1 MADHGSP
8 KDALQTAITL
18 AGGKTAL
25 MRKLN
30 ERGHDIKSHSV
41 ISQWE
46 ENGTPAKYCPDI
58 EAETGVICED
68 LNPGVNWGVL
78 RAAPGWTGTDRRK
91 PTEKAA

>member
-1 MADHGSP
+1 MGGMRETPSP
-8 KDALQTAITL
+8 KDALQRAITE

-30 ERGHDIKSHSV
+30 ERGHDIKSHNV

-58 EAETGVICED
+58 EAETGVLCEL
-68 LNPGVNWGVL
+68 LNPDVNWSVL
-78 RAAPGWTGTDRRK
+78 RGETRA
-91 PTEKAA
+91 